1 MSVGSKSQGY
11 TIMEVMIFLAVSGF
25 MFVIAA
31 TFISGKQAKA
41 EFRQGMTSANNAI
54 QNVINNVNDGFY
66 PSGANFKCTSDDT
79 GGRPQLA
86 PPNVGA
92 TTSTQGTKKGCV
104 FMGKVVMFGGVTDPG
119 RGYSILTMAGRQYK
133 GSANAATVPGSF
145 DEAKPVAV
153 TGNPTYELT
162 EKANFEGGM
171 TMTRAFLADSP
182 GKKLDGIG
190 FYSSFGAYDSGGA
203 LESGAQNVVVVAI
216 PGPGNF
222 NPALSQMA
230 TEAEGSSTDANVQ
243 ANPDITLCF
252 DSGSGQYG
260 TIVLGGPGGQR
271 LATKMQIYSSKPD
284 HC

>member
-104 FMGKVVMFGGVTDPG
+104 FMGKVVMFGGVT
-119 RGYSILTMAGRQYK
+119 
-133 GSANAATVPGSF
+133 
-145 DEAKPVAV
+145 EPVAV